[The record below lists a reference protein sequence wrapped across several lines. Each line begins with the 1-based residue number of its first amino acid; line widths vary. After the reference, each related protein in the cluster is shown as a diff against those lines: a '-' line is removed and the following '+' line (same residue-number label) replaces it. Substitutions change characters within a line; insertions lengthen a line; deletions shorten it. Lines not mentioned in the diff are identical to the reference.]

1 MESHELTSGAP
12 RTIEYHIPNGGID
25 MNGISSESG
34 RLNQALC
41 RMVQQGYGQDARAI
55 ADSIRNLR
63 PLTGKQLDGSKAV
76 LLMALHRRG
85 PFASQWD
92 FQTPRGYRRPAV
104 G

>member
-1 MESHELTSGAP
+1 
-12 RTIEYHIPNGGID
+12 

-34 RLNQALC
+34 RLNQALR

-63 PLTGKQLDGSKAV
+63 PLNGKYLDGSKQV

-85 PFASQWD
+85 PFAPKWD
-92 FQTPRGYRRPAV
+92 FQTPQGYRRPAV

>member
-1 MESHELTSGAP
+1 
-12 RTIEYHIPNGGID
+12 

-34 RLNQALC
+34 RLNQALR

-55 ADSIRNLR
+55 ADGIRNLR
-63 PLTGKQLDGSKAV
+63 PLNEKHLDDSKEV
-76 LLMALHRRG
+76 LLMALHCRG
-85 PFASQWD
+85 PFALEWD